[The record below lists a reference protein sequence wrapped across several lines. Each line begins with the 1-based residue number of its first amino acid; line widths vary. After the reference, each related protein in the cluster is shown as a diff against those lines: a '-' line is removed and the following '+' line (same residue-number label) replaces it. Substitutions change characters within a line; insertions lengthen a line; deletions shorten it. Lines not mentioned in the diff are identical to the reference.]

1 MKWQK
6 VKFPAYIANHYFRD
20 KHGPCLMCGAKFR
33 AMVSADP
40 AGCLCTGMA
49 SDALTILPT
58 DCRCISSRQEGR
70 SIEER
75 S

>member
-40 AGCLCTGMA
+40 AGWSLYWNGVGRVDDTTHG
-49 SDALTILPT
+49 LPVHF
-58 DCRCISSRQEGR
+58 QPAGR
-70 SIEER
+70 TLH
-75 S
+75 